1 MEIDRLSFTVF
12 FHYLLSFS
20 LTNFIEHTLFYSLTL
35 IYLLT
40 HTQSLPLPLYQQF
53 SFSFSLPGGL
63 DLATRLL
70 KEVVEEIKS
79 SRPNIT
85 YYSTLSPIPGFRNWV
100 KKLQQVRWIYVRC
113 SAIWCS
119 HPVYLFVNVFV
130 FDLFVYSSY
139 HIPKFLSFLW
149 MDHHLLLEEG
159 ATKF

>member
-40 HTQSLPLPLYQQF
+40 NTQSLPLPLYQQF

-113 SAIWCS
+113 S
-119 HPVYLFVNVFV
+119 HPVYLFVHVFI
-130 FDLFVYSSY
+130 FYLFVHSSY
-139 HIPKFLSFLW
+139 HTPNYFSFL
-149 MDHHLLLEEG
+149 
-159 ATKF
+159 